1 MSAASSPSPW
11 EIVNDYTKTVV
22 TVAAA
27 FLAFTGTF
35 ATNDR
40 LAAAPVWPLISCW
53 TFLILAI
60 AAALFSVGRLTGFLR
75 GKRSS
80 PTQCL
85 VSANLSYFSL
95 FLAVVAFMYFAVL
108 AITQKHTSASTSRKG
123 SVGIFTATASPP
135 FTPGS
140 PTEAGGSLVEAVC
153 ATRETMEQ
161 RGSSTAIV
169 IGRTDRRELSRVTA
183 AQVASNMGLAQ
194 QRAETIGTML
204 RNRSIC
210 KSSPIEHVTVT
221 VGGPRHTD
229 LRLYKTKIDREL
241 ALAEDRRVQVEGLQ
255 FIEASV
261 TSAKGMN

>member
-40 LAAAPVWPLISCW
+40 LAAAPVWPLICCW

-85 VSANLSYFSL
+85 VFANLSYFSL

-108 AITQKHTSASTSRKG
+108 AITQKQVGALAPHKG
-123 SVGIFTATASPP
+123 SVGFFSATASPP

-140 PTEAGGSLVEAVC
+140 PTEASGSLVEAVC

-169 IGRTDRRELSRVTA
+169 IGRADRREISRA
-183 AQVASNMGLAQ
+183 ISAQVASNMGLAQ

-204 RNRSIC
+204 QNGSIC
-210 KSSPIEHVTVT
+210 KSGPVGHVVVT

-229 LRLYKTKIDREL
+229 LKQYKTKIDREL
-241 ALAEDRRVQVEGLQ
+241 ALAEDRRVEVEGLQ
-255 FIEASV
+255 FIEANV
-261 TSAKGMN
+261 TSAK

>member
-1 MSAASSPSPW
+1 
-11 EIVNDYTKTVV
+11 
-22 TVAAA
+22 
-27 FLAFTGTF
+27 
-35 ATNDR
+35 
-40 LAAAPVWPLISCW
+40 
-53 TFLILAI
+53 
-60 AAALFSVGRLTGFLR
+60 
-75 GKRSS
+75 
-80 PTQCL
+80 
-85 VSANLSYFSL
+85 
-95 FLAVVAFMYFAVL
+95 
-108 AITQKHTSASTSRKG
+108 
-123 SVGIFTATASPP
+123 
-135 FTPGS
+135 
-140 PTEAGGSLVEAVC
+140 
-153 ATRETMEQ
+153 MEQ